1 MKKNKKIK
9 VKEVKWM
16 DAPESH
22 DYDASLSYLMLAFDI
37 ETSKIIVKKL
47 KDNKEIIWFKAKD
60 LYRMSRLPM
69 LPYNDFHVKANLKKI
84 KNGKKL
90 SPLLLV
96 RDPANSSVIIADGF
110 HRLCSVYNKN
120 YDISISCKIV

>member
-1 MKKNKKIK
+1 MKKKKSKIK
-9 VKEVKWM
+9 EVQWLST
-16 DAPESH
+16 PELH
-22 DYDASLSYLMLAFDI
+22 DYDASLSYLMLAYDI
-37 ETSKIIVKKL
+37 EKSKEIVKRL
-47 KDNKEIIWFKAKD
+47 KDCKEILWFKAKD

-69 LPYNDFHVKANLKKI
+69 LPYNDLHVKNNLKKI

-96 RDPANSSVIIADGF
+96 RDPANSSVIIVDGF

-120 YDISISCKIV
+120 YDISIPCKIV